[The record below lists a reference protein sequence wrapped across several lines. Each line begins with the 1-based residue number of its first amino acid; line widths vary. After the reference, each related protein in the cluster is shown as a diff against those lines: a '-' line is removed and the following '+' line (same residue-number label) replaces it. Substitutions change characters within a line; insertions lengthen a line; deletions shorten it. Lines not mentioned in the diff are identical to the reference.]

1 MKAERFMT
9 INASDVDWNGIPS
22 FPAGDWERA
31 VSKTRSCSR
40 HTQVAIGPMISVDC
54 RRILNI
60 SVRHW
65 GAVPCITQTLTR
77 VTCTLYVS
85 PLVANVVS
93 SVVTHAISFSLFL
106 QLCEFCTEQHNRVNG
121 STKTPT
127 VRQRTRHLAGH
138 LAPHWRSSIFPAHI
152 AHRSVPPTN
161 YFCCCNDG
169 VGGFSFGLYILARL
183 VSA

>member
-1 MKAERFMT
+1 MAFQAFRPATE
-9 INASDVDWNGIPS
+9 NALSAKRVLVLVTLKSPS
-22 FPAGDWERA
+22 GRWSQSTVVAFWTFQWGTEEPCRA
-31 VSKTRSCSR
+31 SR
-40 HTQVAIGPMISVDC
+40 
-54 RRILNI
+54 
-60 SVRHW
+60 
-65 GAVPCITQTLTR
+65 QTLTR